1 MIRIRNLHVIK
12 KHYNNHDILIIKNR
26 SITFNSD
33 ILYQKI
39 PKNEHQISFN
49 HNAHFTLNLRN

>member
-1 MIRIRNLHVIK
+1 MIKIRNLHVIK

-33 ILYQKI
+33 ILYQKM
-39 PKNEHQISFN
+39 NEDEIFFN